1 MNCQRV
7 ATFICVVLTL
17 IYVLTLLLYEL
28 QYTSMMRVM
37 TYDEFQRQIGK
48 AGLNI
53 RQFAELVKMNRISL
67 SNYGK
72 KGEVPSHLAV
82 IAALMG
88 EMADRKIEFRDVLSR
103 IDIVPKK
110 PRGAGMQ
117 GKFGGD
123 KQEKLF
129 TRVNKHG

>member
-1 MNCQRV
+1 
-7 ATFICVVLTL
+7 
-17 IYVLTLLLYEL
+17 
-28 QYTSMMRVM
+28 M

-67 SNYGK
+67 SNNKK
-72 KGEVPSHLAV
+72 KGDVPSHLAV
-82 IAALMG
+82 IATLLG
-88 EMADRKIEFRDVLSR
+88 EMAERQIDFREVLSK

-123 KQEKLF
+123 KQPDLDF
-129 TRVNKHG
+129 FGSGDGNG